1 MERDSK
7 RRWLWLTFGV
17 LVLGGALP
25 AHAEGEAGDPAV
37 ARVKAFCDS
46 LLTVM
51 KQAKQLGIRGRYDK
65 LAPAIRGTFDL
76 AAMTR
81 IAVGPDWNSFP
92 SEQQAALIDSFT
104 RMTNATYASRFDD
117 YSGERFEV
125 EPIPEAR
132 NSGRIV
138 RTKLIQSTGEPIA
151 LNYLMRGAGENWKVV
166 DVYLSGTISEL
177 ATRRSE
183 FGAILK
189 AGGPNAL
196 IESLRQQAEKLM
208 RSPAPQTSRVPADAI
223 PEPANTAVPA
233 FFPVAAADHATA
245 EPRRLAR
252 PDRSAPAAPA

>member
-1 MERDSK
+1 MMARDSK
-7 RRWLWLTFGV
+7 RRWLLLTFGALALRV
-17 LVLGGALP
+17 ALP
-25 AHAEGEAGDPAV
+25 AYAEGEAGDPAV
-37 ARVKAFCDS
+37 ARVRTFYDS

-51 KQAKQLGIRGRYDK
+51 KRANELGIRGRYDK

-104 RMTNATYASRFDD
+104 RMTNATYASRFDG

-125 EPIPEAR
+125 DPIPEAR

-151 LNYLMRGAGENWKVV
+151 LNYLMRGEGENWKVV

-189 AGGPNAL
+189 SGGPNAL

-208 RSPAPQTSRVPADAI
+208 RSPTPQTNQVPADAI
-223 PEPANTAVPA
+223 LGPAKPALPA
-233 FFPVAAADHATA
+233 FFS
-245 EPRRLAR
+245 RGGG
-252 PDRSAPAAPA
+252 